1 MKTIVQTLKQH
12 LFRGPLL
19 PFLLFLVG
27 LLAVTGFSQADDI
40 DLFKVGSGGKLKP
53 NIMVLFDNS
62 GSMNNLIFP
71 PFYDNSVTYS
81 GDYANDTYYI
91 DNYGVYNSLKLVWEW
106 NGRKWVPRLVN
117 DYIDLFISG
126 SNGVKYFERNSRRI
140 YLFIE
145 ADSGNEV
152 LVSGN
157 LLNFLTKYATSAQIA
172 LWNHFMLYGN

>member
-91 DNYGVYNSLKLVWEW
+91 YNYGVYGLKLVWEDKGEMEGVW
-106 NGRKWVPRLVN
+106 KGGRWVYEWVSKWV
-117 DYIDLFISG
+117 
-126 SNGVKYFERNSRRI
+126 SRC
-140 YLFIE
+140 
-145 ADSGNEV
+145 
-152 LVSGN
+152 
-157 LLNFLTKYATSAQIA
+157 Q
-172 LWNHFMLYGN
+172 

>member
-1 MKTIVQTLKQH
+1 MKTIVKTLKQH

-81 GDYANDTYYI
+81 GDYANDTYYS
-91 DNYGVYNSLKLVWEW
+91 DNYGVWGFKLEWKW
-106 NGRKWVPRLVN
+106 NGWKWV
-117 DYIDLFISG
+117 
-126 SNGVKYFERNSRRI
+126 NG
-140 YLFIE
+140 
-145 ADSGNEV
+145 
-152 LVSGN
+152 
-157 LLNFLTKYATSAQIA
+157 
-172 LWNHFMLYGN
+172 